1 MKPQEM
7 AAMMVS
13 DADEWEESLRQHS
26 PWAECMCK
34 PGRAVRHIQRG
45 PEAVRAYRFR
55 GYRKPLHPR
64 PRAELVNCRRD
75 DRVK

>member
-26 PWAECMCK
+26 PWV
-34 PGRAVRHIQRG
+34 GVH
-45 PEAVRAYRFR
+45 V
-55 GYRKPLHPR
+55 
-64 PRAELVNCRRD
+64 
-75 DRVK
+75 